1 MAYINGLI
9 VSNLKSLSEM
19 LKDSLA
25 AKAITVEEIRAAL
38 EAEAS
43 PIPAG
48 GDIYNV
54 TSVSTELLLKL
65 TKSPDSDMGTI
76 VKKILRSTKYAAI
89 TYFTVSGADSNPHHL
104 PVQRLEHSTN
114 SLHSLTTPPS
124 TNSASPTIS

>member
-9 VSNLKSLSEM
+9 ASNLKSLAEM
-19 LKDSLA
+19 LKDSIA
-25 AKAITVEEIRAAL
+25 DNSVSVEEIRAAL
-38 EAEAS
+38 EAEAL

-54 TSVSTELLLKL
+54 TAVSTDLLLKL

-89 TYFTVSGADSNPHHL
+89 TYFTVSGADNNPHHL
-104 PVQRLEHSTN
+104 PVQRLELASN
-114 SLHSLTTPPS
+114 LARTTP
-124 TNSASPTIS
+124 NLNATIS

>member
-25 AKAITVEEIRAAL
+25 AQAITIEEIRTAL

-54 TSVSTELLLKL
+54 TAVSTELLLKL

-114 SLHSLTTPPS
+114 ALHSLTTPPS
-124 TNSASPTIS
+124 TNSASPTVS

>member
-1 MAYINGLI
+1 MTYINGLI
-9 VSNLKSLSEM
+9 ASNLKSLSEM
-19 LKDSLA
+19 LKNSIADNAVS
-25 AKAITVEEIRAAL
+25 VEEIRTAL

-54 TSVSTELLLKL
+54 TAMSTDLLLKL
-65 TKSPDSDMGTI
+65 AKSPDSDMGTI

-104 PVQRLEHSTN
+104 PVQRLELSSNYGRTVPN
-114 SLHSLTTPPS
+114 PNT
-124 TNSASPTIS
+124 TIS